1 MQFLRLFRMN
11 TGGYSE
17 CDHAS
22 PIRLSKQRRS
32 LTVTKI
38 RHEKSARKVEKYTNR
53 WGNVPKSAEGSNFVA
68 LCMSVEFSEK
78 CGDL

>member
-1 MQFLRLFRMN
+1 MQFLRIFRMN

-17 CDHAS
+17 CDRAS

-32 LTVTKI
+32 LTDTKI
-38 RHEKSARKVEKYTNR
+38 CNEKSARKHEKYTKR

>member
-1 MQFLRLFRMN
+1 MQFLRVFRMN

-17 CDHAS
+17 CDRAS
-22 PIRLSKQRRS
+22 PIRLSNVERE

-38 RHEKSARKVEKYTNR
+38 RYEKSARKVEKYTKR

-78 CGDL
+78 YGDL